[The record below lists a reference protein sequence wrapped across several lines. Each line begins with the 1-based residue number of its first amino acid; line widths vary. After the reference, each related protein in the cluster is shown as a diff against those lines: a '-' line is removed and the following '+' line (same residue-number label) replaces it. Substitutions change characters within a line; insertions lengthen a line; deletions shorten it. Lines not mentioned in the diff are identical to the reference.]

1 MPYCIAEKYK
11 LQGYPVGKQLF
22 TEQHIPKGVYYIHS
36 GKVKMAVQGK
46 HIVQLAGE
54 GDWVGLDY
62 LFSDLPYKQSA
73 VVIEEARVSFLP
85 LEDLKEELGN
95 SLELL
100 KILFQNI
107 NRRMEEVQEWG
118 TLLVQ
123 QKTEIRVANILLL
136 IKEKFGCDERNYLN
150 INLTPKT
157 LAFLAST
164 TRTTVYRILSRLKRA
179 DVIRT
184 DGNKMAIL
192 KQEVLENMH

>member
-1 MPYCIAEKYK
+1 MQP
-11 LQGYPVGKQLF
+11 YPVGKQLF
-22 TEQHIPKGVYYIHS
+22 AEQHIPKGVYFIHS

-46 HIVQLAGE
+46 HIVQLAGAGE
-54 GDWVGLDY
+54 WLGLDY
-62 LFSDLPYKQSA
+62 LFSDVPYQQSA
-73 VVIEEARVSFLP
+73 VVMEAAQVSFVP
-85 LEDLKEELGN
+85 LEELKKELGN

-107 NRRMEEVQEWG
+107 NKRMAEVQEWG

-136 IKEKFGCDERNYLN
+136 IKEKFGCDDRNYLN

-179 DVIRT
+179 DVIKT